1 MDGEPRPVGDTRAWG
16 VALFTEAIWPPW
28 HVVALSPMADFQF
41 LKTKVEGTTAVLTL
55 NAPPVNALSPKILLE
70 LESALDGFAANE
82 ELRAIVLTAAGTNAF
97 SAGADLNELAKLDP
111 KSAQEV
117 VLLGH
122 RVFNKIEA
130 HRLPVIA
137 AINNLT
143 LGGGLELTL
152 ACDLRIS
159 SDRAR
164 FGAPE
169 VQLGLIPAWGGT
181 QRLTRIVGVGKA
193 KELILTGQWINAQ
206 EALRIGLLN
215 KVVPDGDE
223 VRAAMDIA
231 KLIGVKCAPLAVS
244 AAKEAITKGQDLPLE
259 EGLGLELASVGAV
272 AGSEDL
278 KEGITAMLEKRAPQ
292 YKGK

>member
-1 MDGEPRPVGDTRAWG
+1 MSQPTFENIKV
-16 VALFTEAIWPPW
+16 
-28 HVVALSPMADFQF
+28 
-41 LKTKVEGTTAVLTL
+41 KVEGATAVLTL
-55 NAPPVNALSPKILLE
+55 NHPPVNALSPKMLVEIE
-70 LESALDGFAANE
+70 AALDQFAANK
-82 ELRAIVLTAAGTNAF
+82 ELRAIVVAAAGTNAF
-97 SAGADLNELAKLDP
+97 SAGADLNELARLDP

-122 RVFNKIEA
+122 RVFGKLEA

-143 LGGGLELTL
+143 LGGGLELAL

-181 QRLTRIVGVGKA
+181 QRLVRTVGRGRA
-193 KELILTGQWINAQ
+193 KEMIYTGAMINAQ
-206 EALRIGLLN
+206 EALRTGLVN

-223 VRAAMDIA
+223 VRAAQDIA
-231 KLIGVKCAPLAVS
+231 KRIAVKASPVAVA
-244 AAKEAITKGQDLPLE
+244 AAKRSINEGADLPIHDGLNVEVKNILE
-259 EGLGLELASVGAV
+259 V
-272 AGSEDL
+272 ANSKDL
-278 KEGITAMLEKRAPQ
+278 QEGIQAFIEKRQPVF
-292 YKGK
+292 KGE

>member
-1 MDGEPRPVGDTRAWG
+1 MSQPT
-16 VALFTEAIWPPW
+16 
-28 HVVALSPMADFQF
+28 FQNI
-41 LKTKVEGTTAVLTL
+41 KVKVEGATAVLTL
-55 NAPPVNALSPKILLE
+55 NHPPVNALSPKMLGEIE
-70 LESALDGFAANE
+70 KAFQDFEANH
-82 ELRAIVLTAAGTNAF
+82 ELRAVVVAAAGTNAF

-111 KSAQEV
+111 KTAQEL

-122 RVFNKIEA
+122 RVFGAIENS
-130 HRLPVIA
+130 RLPVIA

-143 LGGGLELTL
+143 LGGGLELSL

-181 QRLTRIVGVGKA
+181 QRLTRLVGVA
-193 KELILTGQWINAQ
+193 KSKEMILTGQWINAQ
-206 EALRIGLLN
+206 EALRIGLVN

-223 VRAAMDIA
+223 LRAAMDFA
-231 KLIGVKCAPLAVS
+231 KLLSVKCAPLAVA

-259 EGLGLELASVGAV
+259 EGLGLELVAV
-272 AGSEDL
+272 SRVADSADL
-278 KEGITAMLEKRAPQ
+278 REGIGAMLEKRQPQ

>member
-1 MDGEPRPVGDTRAWG
+1 MTTATFET
-16 VALFTEAIWPPW
+16 I
-28 HVVALSPMADFQF
+28 
-41 LKTKVEGTTAVLTL
+41 KTKVEGTTGVITL
-55 NAPPVNALSPKILLE
+55 NKPPVNALSPKVLTE
-70 LESALDGFAANE
+70 LEKALDDFGANHDV
-82 ELRAIVLTAAGTNAF
+82 RAIVITAAGTNAF
-97 SAGADLNELAKLDP
+97 SAGLDLNEAQKLDP
-111 KSAQEV
+111 KTATEL

-122 RVFNKIEA
+122 RVFTKIEE

-143 LGGGLELTL
+143 LGGGLELLL

-181 QRLTRIVGVGKA
+181 QRLQRIVGMGKA

-244 AAKEAITKGQDLPLE
+244 AAKKAITKGADMPLE
-259 EGLGLELASVGAV
+259 EGLGLELASVAEIGN
-272 AGSEDL
+272 SEDL
-278 KEGITAMLEKRAPQ
+278 REGITAMVEKRQPQ
-292 YKGK
+292 WKGR

>member
-1 MDGEPRPVGDTRAWG
+1 MSLISSKA
-16 VALFTEAIWPPW
+16 
-28 HVVALSPMADFQF
+28 
-41 LKTKVEGTTAVLTL
+41 EGTTLVLTL
-55 NAPPVNALSPKILLE
+55 DHQPVNAISPAMLLE
-70 LESALDGFAANE
+70 LQAALVEADGSKD
-82 ELRAIVLTAAGTNAF
+82 LRAIVIRSASTNAF
-97 SAGADLNELAKLDP
+97 SAGADLNELARLDP
-111 KSAQEV
+111 KGATEV

-122 RVFNKIEA
+122 AVFSTIEK

-143 LGGGLELTL
+143 LGGGLELAL

-181 QRLTRIVGVGKA
+181 QRLTRLVGPARA

-206 EALRIGLLN
+206 EAGRIGLVN

-223 VRAAMDIA
+223 FRGAMDVA
-231 KLIGVKCAPLAVS
+231 KMIGVKCAPLAV
-244 AAKEAITKGQDLPLE
+244 AKAKECIAKGQNLPIE
-259 EGLGLELASVGAV
+259 EGLALELASVAEI
-272 AGSEDL
+272 AASHDL
-278 KEGITAMLEKRAPQ
+278 KEGVQAMLEKRPP
-292 YKGK
+292 KFTGK